1 MFFGGSLPVTSTGIS
16 SYLSKLIPA
25 LMVEKIDCS
34 SSGGGGGMYTSRGR
48 ESARGRQELVGG
60 QYFET

>member
-1 MFFGGSLPVTSTGIS
+1 MLSIVRGKKPHSSKVEMFFGGSLPVTSTGIS

-34 SSGGGGGMYTSRGR
+34 SSGGGGGM
-48 ESARGRQELVGG
+48 
-60 QYFET
+60 